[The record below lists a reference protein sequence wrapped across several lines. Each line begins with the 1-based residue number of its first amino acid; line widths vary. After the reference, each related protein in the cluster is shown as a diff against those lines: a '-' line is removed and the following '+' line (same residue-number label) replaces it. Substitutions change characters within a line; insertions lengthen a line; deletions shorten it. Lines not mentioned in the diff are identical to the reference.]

1 MKIVTAGMYRSGT
14 TYQFN
19 VVRVI
24 MELSYGKENVYSCW
38 CDDYKKSGKQIEI
51 VKAHKARRDVLRDAD
66 VIVSTNR
73 SEEGIKASMKRRAEF
88 LKDNPDPR
96 FSAEANLSKFKEFM
110 EHGKWWME
118 RANFI
123 QDFDRIK
130 NDTRNLIADYLVL
143 FNVSNVTVDEVIK
156 ELEAIKPPEKDY
168 DPVTLLHVGH
178 ITK

>member
-24 MELSYGKENVYSCW
+24 MELSYGKDNVYSCW
-38 CDDYKKSGKQIEI
+38 CDDYVKSDKQIEI
-51 VKAHKARRDVLRDAD
+51 VKVHKARKDVYRGAD
-66 VIVSTNR
+66 IIVSTKRNP
-73 SEEGIKASMKRRAEF
+73 EDIKGSMRRRADF

-96 FSAEANLSKFKEFM
+96 FSGESLVYKFDDYM
-110 EHGKWWME
+110 WHSRWWG
-118 RANFI
+118 AKASFI
-123 QDFDRIK
+123 QDFERIK
-130 NDTRNLIADYLVL
+130 NDTRNLIKDYLNL
-143 FNVSNVTVDEVIK
+143 FKVTNVTPEQVIE
-156 ELEAIKPPEKDY
+156 ELDRIKPPKEGY